1 MAKIFILD
9 STSKSMTASTV
20 LGSSTI
26 DFVTTWADSTSTT
39 FAEGSQDGQ
48 ITSDTAV
55 TIVASPASSTK
66 RVVKSINFFN
76 RGTDT
81 QTINLNFV
89 NSSNVRRVA
98 QITLAASQSWSL
110 DDMVSGA
117 AVTTV
122 TPAASYKNF
131 LINGNFEISQR
142 TKPGTAATYTA
153 ATDFKSTQGAYT
165 HDRWFV
171 LSSLSDGSTTTF
183 PASLRSIGLDVAQGT
198 SGESI
203 QGSTVSK
210 TSCILRGIGM
220 PVSKF
225 GIAQII
231 DTTPSGRLGG
241 QQVTLSF
248 RAKASSTSGTKFP
261 TIRGAILTTTSSFT
275 RTFVSAWNSYLT
287 DPTLNGISS
296 TGAVGT
302 SAVATFTGS
311 SPTGTALSTSWQTYT
326 VNATIASGNTA
337 RIAAFIWVETDGTTT
352 LTSTDEVYIQD
363 VQLEIGSTATSFENI
378 STANN
383 LARCQ
388 EYTYATYGIAGRQT
402 SYGSGVW
409 QLTGTGNA
417 QSFVGVVNLPV
428 KMRATPSV
436 SFSTNVQSVVTDVLT
451 TTIAATSTTSLTV
464 ASATIFPDTSVSSTN
479 YFLRFPTSL
488 TAFETVKVTAK
499 SSGSKTLTVTRGQAG
514 STATASVPVGTIISG
529 VTLLNTAI
537 ASSGAV
543 STITT
548 QSTVLLP
555 TPAESSVQY
564 ILIGGEIFS
573 YATKANSTQVTLTV
587 RSVLGT
593 TAAAASTNA
602 IIQPIVPFENHF
614 NLLATY
620 GDANP
625 IYFSGISGSGAS
637 QTQVNVTLPRRLQGK
652 TGFFGSNTLIDG
664 GFGNGLGLS
673 YIVVNAEI

>member
-26 DFVTTWADSTSTT
+26 DFVTTWADTTSTT

-55 TIVASPASSTK
+55 TIVASPASNIK
-66 RVVKSINFFN
+66 RVVKSISFFN

-81 QTINLNFV
+81 QTIYLNFV

-171 LSSLSDGSTTTF
+171 LSSLSNGSTTTF
-183 PASLRSIGLDVAQGT
+183 PSSLRSIGLNVAQGT

-203 QGSTVSK
+203 QGSSVSK

-220 PVSKF
+220 PVGKF

-231 DTTPSGRLGG
+231 DTTPSGRLAG

-337 RIAAFIWVETDGTTT
+337 RIAAFIWVETDETAT

-409 QLTGTGNA
+409 QLTGAGNA

-428 KMRATPSV
+428 RMRTTPSV
-436 SFSTNVQSVVTDVLT
+436 SFSTNVQPVLTDVWT
-451 TTIAATSTTSLTV
+451 GGGASTTITV
-464 ASATIFPDTSVSSTN
+464 ASSTIFPDTSVSSTN
-479 YFLRFPTSL
+479 YFLQFPNSAT
-488 TAFETVKVTAK
+488 TFEIIKVTAK
-499 SSGSKTLTVTRGQAG
+499 SSGSKTLTVTRGQA
-514 STATASVPVGTIISG
+514 STTTTSVPVGTIISG
-529 VTLLNTAI
+529 VTLLNTSI

-564 ILIGGEIFS
+564 VLIGGEIFS
-573 YATKANSTQVTLTV
+573 YATKANSTQVTSAV
-587 RSVLGT
+587 RAQLGT

-602 IIQPIVPFENHF
+602 IIQPIVPFENYF

-637 QTQVNVTLPRRLQGK
+637 QTQVNVTLPRRISGR